1 MTVRFPDE
9 PGFAG
14 RFAPMRMEGEIRGLE
29 VSQGAVPDTL
39 RGTYY
44 RVGAD
49 PAWPPKLPRD
59 FYFNADGMVSMFRF
73 DNGYVDFRCRYVRT
87 PRFVAEREAR
97 RSLFGA
103 YRNPYTDDPSVAGLS
118 RGLANTNVYWHAGR
132 LLASKEDSPPV
143 QIDPDTLD
151 TVGEWTWNGELAS
164 QTATAHPKTDPVT
177 GELVFFGYAAKG
189 ETTPDIAYYEAD
201 RSGRIVHETWF
212 RAPYSSMIH
221 DWAVTENFVVFPIIP
236 LTSDLDRLKAGGP
249 YYVWDGSQDVY
260 LGVVPRRGGPGT
272 KAGTVRWYRGTNRF
286 ASHIMNAFDDGR
298 RIHVDTPVGAKS
310 AFPWFPDIAGAP
322 FDPEGAR
329 GYLSRWTIDT
339 MGGGQG
345 FSQER
350 LTDCAGEF
358 PRTDERCATR
368 GYRFG
373 VLNLTHMPGS
383 PPPADGIPGF
393 RWLAAIDP
401 QTRAMTVRYGG
412 DDSTVQEAV
421 FVPGSQDAAHGDGYV
436 LQLVD
441 RHASATTDL
450 LILDSRHVDAAP
462 VATVRVPIRMPG
474 GLHGNWVTPEQLADR
489 AG

>member
-9 PGFAG
+9 PAFAG
-14 RFAPMRMEGEIRGLE
+14 RFAPMRLEGEICGLE
-29 VSQGAVPDTL
+29 VTQGAVPDTL

-49 PAWPPKLPRD
+49 PAWPPKVPQD
-59 FYFNADGMVSMFRF
+59 FYFNADGLVSMFRF
-73 DNGYVDFRCRYVRT
+73 ENGYVDFRCRYVRT
-87 PRFVAEREAR
+87 PRFLAERAAR

-103 YRNPYTDDPSVAGLS
+103 YRNPYTDDPSVAGIS

-151 TVGEWTWNGELAS
+151 TVGEWTWNGDLAS

-201 RSGRIVHETWF
+201 RSGRIIHEAWF
-212 RAPYSSMIH
+212 QAPYSSMIH
-221 DWAVTENFVVFPIIP
+221 DWAVTEHFVVFPIIP
-236 LTSDLDRLKAGGP
+236 LTSDLERLKAGGP

-260 LGVVPRRGGPGT
+260 LGVAPRRGGPGAHT
-272 KAGTVRWYRGTNRF
+272 GTVRWYRGPNRF

-298 RIHVDTPVGAKS
+298 YIHIDTPVGAKS

-339 MGGGQG
+339 KADGDG
-345 FSQER
+345 FTQER

-358 PRTDERCATR
+358 PRTDERRATR

-373 VLNLTHMPGS
+373 VINLTHVPGR
-383 PPPADGIPGF
+383 PPPPDGIPGF

-412 DDSTVQEAV
+412 DDCTVQEAV
-421 FVPGSQDAAHGDGYV
+421 FVPGSQNAAHGDGYL

-441 RHASATTDL
+441 RLATASTDL
-450 LILDSRHVDAAP
+450 LILDARQVDAEP
-462 VATVRVPIRMPG
+462 VATVRLPIRMPG
-474 GLHGNWVTPEQLADR
+474 GLHGNWVTPEQLAAR